1 MLIYSTNINE
11 NESKY
16 KNINQACAQ
25 CHSINGANPL
35 IFGQLVHSFLPQ
47 IS

>member
-1 MLIYSTNINE
+1 MLINATNINE
-11 NESKY
+11 KESKY

-25 CHSINGANPL
+25 CHSINDANPL
-35 IFGQLVHSFLPQ
+35 PFGQLVYSFLPQ